1 MNLEVLLL
9 VVLGEGL
16 LPRSQLLLL
25 ELSREETVVPGTG
38 PACVRSGVILQEL
51 CLSQVSHE
59 GARLATP
66 NLVSGNQGT
75 SWYDRVRLNHAATL
89 QSSALLNDR
98 PSSNNAVVIDDAGVE
113 VAVSLDAHVLANVD
127 RGGLVVRH
135 RVVCSQNAAIANR

>member
-25 ELSREETVVPGTG
+25 ELSREEAVVPGTG

-51 CLSQVSHE
+51 CLSQISHE

-66 NLVSGNQGT
+66 NLASGNQGT
-75 SWYDRVRLNHAATL
+75 SRDDRVRLNHASTL

-98 PSSNNAVVIDDAGVE
+98 PSSDNAVVIDDAGVK
-113 VAVSLDAHVLANVD
+113 VAICLDTDILANVD
-127 RGGLVVRH
+127 RAGNSVRQSVS
-135 RVVCSQNAAIANR
+135 RVYRGTISD